1 VGADNAT
8 FRTDT
13 TKDAV
18 YAAIHFAK
26 NHAYHGHNDMGTFVV
41 NIGDKRFFS
50 DLGQDNYNFKPHY
63 NCCYRYRAEGH
74 NVVVFNH
81 EKGEDQEHTASCTV
95 HRFSDG
101 EESFAIADTS
111 EAYPERELVRGL
123 KLYRKDGSV
132 LVQDEIK
139 CKGEDSVRWSA
150 HTSAFTKIIESGKAA
165 ILEIEGVKMYVSLL
179 TDGEFELRPSSA
191 DEFSPVVEP
200 AANSSSSVL
209 KGQAENPGC
218 KLTVN
223 LSGKSAYRIAVWML
237 PLTDGREIPAE
248 KPALKPLSVW

>member
-1 VGADNAT
+1 
-8 FRTDT
+8 
-13 TKDAV
+13 
-18 YAAIHFAK
+18 
-26 NHAYHGHNDMGTFVV
+26 MGTFVV

-81 EKGEDQEHTASCTV
+81 EKGEDQEHTANCAV

-111 EAYPERELVRGL
+111 EAYPTRELVRGL

-248 KPALKPLSVW
+248 KPSLKPLSVW